1 MFQVTWSPPLNP
13 NGEIHGYE
21 IRLPE
26 PHISHN
32 SGNTSDLNVIVTDLI
47 PSTNYSITVL
57 ACSTGG
63 GHVGGCTESLPT
75 SATTLPTIPEGLQPL
90 SVVAIS
96 ESFLAVSWQPPRRPN
111 GPNIRLE
118 IWHKKL
124 YAFSSPAQLQVAV
137 FCMKFKVCVLCYLHS
152 GQKDTI
158 TLQSDCLW
166 WKIWK

>member
-1 MFQVTWSPPLNP
+1 MLVFQVTWLPPLNP

-26 PHISHN
+26 PRISHHA
-32 SGNTSDLNVIVTDLI
+32 GDASDLNVTVTDLI
-47 PSTNYSITVL
+47 PCTNYSITVL

-63 GHVGGCTESLPT
+63 GHLGGCTESLPT
-75 SATTLPTIPEGLQPL
+75 PAATLPTIPEGLQPL

-118 IWHKKL
+118 ISHKELVDIKTPTL
-124 YAFSSPAQLQVAV
+124 LLVMKTVNFGPNLDFHLLKTTILLFEET
-137 FCMKFKVCVLCYLHS
+137 FC
-152 GQKDTI
+152 
-158 TLQSDCLW
+158 
-166 WKIWK
+166 